1 MLCVLCFFS
10 KAEDS
15 QFSYDFPYKALDVI
29 LYNNEKLKQLEFE
42 IKSLEFQA
50 KSESKWDNVRLNFG
64 YSNAEILMPFNPSAN
79 EMQNIF
85 IGLEQDF
92 DMNQKRKLQA
102 QITNKEA
109 KIKLLEL
116 KNLKNQYIFAMIT
129 ESINTEKNKKILQL
143 TQNAMKN
150 LDIVLHSLKTSSNFN
165 PMQIQKLNLLK
176 AKLQI
181 KYNDTANQLKNS
193 HIVMSEISFE
203 HSNQNPIVTPLFD
216 KEIIKTIKQQNFIEQ
231 ILHSNYDIQ
240 ASVLRNE
247 IAQDSIKLARK
258 SYIPDITIGGSY
270 MFRVNRTDMFALQ
283 VYLPMPLYCKEKYT
297 VQQTQYQNMI
307 RQSQITETKN
317 RIKHNVH
324 NLLAQ
329 LQTLEDNLNV
339 IDEVLLPSNQKIVD
353 LYRHHSTSQTN
364 AFVEFYTD
372 LNEQVD
378 AEILKIEV
386 LSQISII
393 YWNLQSLKGAI

>member
-1 MLCVLCFFS
+1 M
-10 KAEDS
+10 
-15 QFSYDFPYKALDVI
+15 
-29 LYNNEKLKQLEFE
+29 
-42 IKSLEFQA
+42 
-50 KSESKWDNVRLNFG
+50 
-64 YSNAEILMPFNPSAN
+64 
-79 EMQNIF
+79 
-85 IGLEQDF
+85 
-92 DMNQKRKLQA
+92 
-102 QITNKEA
+102 
-109 KIKLLEL
+109 
-116 KNLKNQYIFAMIT
+116 
-129 ESINTEKNKKILQL
+129 
-143 TQNAMKN
+143 
-150 LDIVLHSLKTSSNFN
+150 
-165 PMQIQKLNLLK
+165 
-176 AKLQI
+176 
-181 KYNDTANQLKNS
+181 
-193 HIVMSEISFE
+193 
-203 HSNQNPIVTPLFD
+203 
-216 KEIIKTIKQQNFIEQ
+216 EIIKTIKQQNFIEQ

-283 VYLPMPLYCKEKYT
+283 VSLPMPLYGKEKYT

-364 AFVEFYTD
+364 AFVEFYTA